1 MNSNDAVFDCII
13 RKRKTTMDT
22 KALRQKILDLAIH
35 GKLVPQDPNDEPASV
50 LLERIKAEKE
60 RLIKEGKIKR
70 SKKSAKTA
78 DTPHYENVPFEVPES
93 WMWCK
98 LDDLAFYKKGPFG
111 SSLTK
116 AMFVPKGKDTYKV
129 YEQKNAIQK
138 DHKLGSYYIS
148 TEKYCSLSGF
158 AVHPNDII
166 VSCAGTI
173 GETYVLPQNIQE
185 GIINQALMLIRLY
198 NREIEGFYLLYFDFI
213 LKQEAYKESKGTA
226 IKNIPPFDVLK
237 NFFIPI
243 PPKEEQKRIL
253 SEVDKWMSFVDDI
266 DTNSKDLQLYI
277 KHTKSK
283 ILDLAIHGK
292 LVPQNPNDEPAIE
305 LLKRINPD
313 FTPCDNGHSEK
324 FPYEIPE
331 TWIWCGHNSILD
343 ISGGAQPAKSY
354 FETQPK
360 PNYIRLYQIRDYG
373 ESPIPVYIPI
383 NLASKQT
390 EKGDIL
396 LARYGG
402 SLGKVF
408 HAEQGAYNVAM
419 AKVIFKFENLIYKE
433 FAYYYYLSD
442 LYQGKLKEIS
452 RTAQAGFNS
461 TDFNDMYFPLPP
473 INEQQRIVQKI
484 ETLFSVLDNI
494 QTTLEV

>member
-1 MNSNDAVFDCII
+1 MYN
-13 RKRKTTMDT
+13 
-22 KALRQKILDLAIH
+22 LRNQKIDFAYHPQYITEEVHNGKLQRSRTEVGDLIMNIVGPPLGKLAIIPTTLPQANFNQAAVLIRPY
-35 GKLVPQDPNDEPASV
+35 KFKEVLVSYLKV
-50 LLERIKAEKE
+50 YLEEMSEINSIATR
-60 RLIKEGKIKR
+60 G
-70 SKKSAKTA
+70 SAGQV
-78 DTPHYENVPFEVPES
+78 NI
-93 WMWCK
+93 
-98 LDDLAFYKKGPFG
+98 
-111 SSLTK
+111 SLT
-116 AMFVPKGKDTYKV
+116 
-129 YEQKNAIQK
+129 Q
-138 DHKLGSYYIS
+138 S
-148 TEKYCSLSGF
+148 
-158 AVHPNDII
+158 
-166 VSCAGTI
+166 
-173 GETYVLPQNIQE
+173 QN
-185 GIINQALMLIRLY
+185 MR
-198 NREIEGFYLLYFDFI
+198 
-213 LKQEAYKESKGTA
+213 
-226 IKNIPPFDVLK
+226 
-237 NFFIPI
+237 IPI
-243 PPKEEQKRIL
+243 PPLNEVRRIIEEVSKYDIL
-253 SEVDKWMSFVDDI
+253 IDSLKQNITDI
-266 DTNSKDLQLYI
+266 QNLIAY
-277 KHTKSK
+277 TKSK

-292 LVPQNPNDEPAIE
+292 LVPQDPNDEPAIE

-313 FTPCDNGHSEK
+313 FTPCDNVHSEK

>member
-1 MNSNDAVFDCII
+1 
-13 RKRKTTMDT
+13 
-22 KALRQKILDLAIH
+22 
-35 GKLVPQDPNDEPASV
+35 
-50 LLERIKAEKE
+50 
-60 RLIKEGKIKR
+60 
-70 SKKSAKTA
+70 
-78 DTPHYENVPFEVPES
+78 
-93 WMWCK
+93 
-98 LDDLAFYKKGPFG
+98 
-111 SSLTK
+111 
-116 AMFVPKGKDTYKV
+116 MFVPKGKDTYKV

-198 NREIEGFYLLYFDFI
+198 NREIEDFYLLYFDFI

-292 LVPQNPNDEPAIE
+292 LVPQDPNDESAIE

-313 FTPCDNGHSEK
+313 FTPCDNGHYTQLPFEAPQNWSWTTLGK
-324 FPYEIPE
+324 IGKWQSGSTPNRLNKDYYNGNIPWIKTGDLNNGYITHIPE
-331 TWIWCGHNSILD
+331 SITEKALNETSVKLNPTGSVLIAMYGATIGKIGILTFSATTNQACCACEVFNGID
-343 ISGGAQPAKSY
+343 KEFLFLFLLSHREEFIKMGGGGAQPNISK
-354 FETQPK
+354 EKIINT
-360 PNYIRLYQIRDYG
+360 YI
-373 ESPIPVYIPI
+373 
-383 NLASKQT
+383 
-390 EKGDIL
+390 
-396 LARYGG
+396 
-402 SLGKVF
+402 
-408 HAEQGAYNVAM
+408 
-419 AKVIFKFENLIYKE
+419 
-433 FAYYYYLSD
+433 
-442 LYQGKLKEIS
+442 
-452 RTAQAGFNS
+452 
-461 TDFNDMYFPLPP
+461 PLPP
-473 INEQQRIVQKI
+473 FAEQKRIVN
-484 ETLFSVLDNI
+484 TVNVLFTELDDI
-494 QTTLEV
+494 MESL